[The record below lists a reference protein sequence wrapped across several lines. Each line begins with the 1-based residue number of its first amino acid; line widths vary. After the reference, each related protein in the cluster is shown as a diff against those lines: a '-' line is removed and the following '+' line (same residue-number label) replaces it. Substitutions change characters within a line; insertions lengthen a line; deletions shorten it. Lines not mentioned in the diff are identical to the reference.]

1 MVATPVLCVRRLS
14 KTFPG
19 QRALADVDL
28 DVEPGEIRALVG
40 QNGCG
45 KSTLIKAL
53 AGFHEPDAGSEVT
66 VAGKPLAFGDPT
78 SADAAGLRFV
88 HQDLGLVAALDA
100 VDNLAL
106 GHGYETGRLGL
117 IRWRRE
123 RARAREALQELG
135 YEFEISRP
143 VGGLAASER
152 TAVAVARAL
161 SRHSTPPRVLV
172 LDEPTANLPA
182 AEAERLF
189 ALVRSVRDAG
199 VAVIFVSHHLEEV
212 FGLCDTVTVLRDG
225 RLVTTR
231 PTAGLT
237 ESDLV
242 ELMIGRRLAQ
252 YDVPPAETAHQGD
265 VVLDVRGLATAVL
278 GGLDLSVRAGEVVG
292 FAGITGSGREELALA
307 LFGGRPRTGVVTIGD
322 RTVPQLRPDLAVQYG
337 MGLVPAERHANA
349 AFLDADLQENV
360 VVASP
365 AAFARRGLLRRGRE
379 RSDVARWLERL
390 NVRPSGTQRAMS
402 TLSGGNQQ
410 KVVLAR
416 WLRRQPHV
424 LVLDEPTQGVD
435 VGAKAEIH
443 ALVDQAAADGAAVVV
458 VSTDHDELARLC
470 GRVFVLAGGRV
481 VAELH
486 HADLHA
492 DRITAAAVGHTLR
505 SAS

>member
-1 MVATPVLCVRRLS
+1 MVATPVLRVLRLS

-19 QRALADVDL
+19 QRALVDVDI
-28 DVEPGEIRALVG
+28 DVEPGEVRALVG

-45 KSTLIKAL
+45 KSTLIKIL
-53 AGFHEPDAGSEVT
+53 AGFHEPDAGSQVT
-66 VAGKPLAFGDPT
+66 VVDRPLAFGDPT
-78 SADAAGLRFV
+78 SSDAAGLRFV
-88 HQDLGLVAALDA
+88 HQDLGLVATLDT

-117 IRWRRE
+117 IRWRQE
-123 RARAREALQELG
+123 RAGARSAVRDLG
-135 YEFEISRP
+135 YDFDISRP
-143 VGGLAASER
+143 VGALAASER

-161 SRHSTPPRVLV
+161 SRHATPPRVLV

-182 AEAERLF
+182 AEAQRLF

-199 VAVIFVSHHLEEV
+199 VAVIFVSHHLDEV
-212 FGLCDTVTVLRDG
+212 FGLCDTVSVLRDG
-225 RLVTTR
+225 ALVTTR
-231 PTAGLT
+231 PTAGLD
-237 ESDLV
+237 EADLV
-242 ELMIGRRLAQ
+242 ELMIGRKLAQ
-252 YDVPPAETAHQGD
+252 YDVPPAEAAHQGE
-265 VVLDVRGLATAVL
+265 VALDVRTLETTALRGV
-278 GGLDLSVRAGEVVG
+278 DLTVHSGEVVG
-292 FAGITGSGREELALA
+292 VAGLTGSGREELALA
-307 LFGGRPRTGVVTIGD
+307 LFGGCPRAGVVAVAGKA
-322 RTVPQLRPDLAVQYG
+322 VPQLRPDLAMRSG

-365 AAFARRGLLRRGRE
+365 TAFSRRGLLRRGSE
-379 RSDVARWLERL
+379 RSDVARWLDRL
-390 NVRPSGTQRAMS
+390 NVAPAGAERAMS

-416 WLRRQPHV
+416 WLRREPRV

-435 VGAKAEIH
+435 IGAKAEIH
-443 ALVDQAAADGAAVVV
+443 ALVDRAAADGAAVVV

-470 GRVFVLAGGRV
+470 GRVLVLAGGRV
-481 VAELH
+481 VDELH
-486 HADLHA
+486 RADLHA